1 MKERLRVALVGE
13 DWRTL
18 VRGPGVGVALSVP
31 TGIFTLANPATPF
44 LTGTA
49 LVVFGFVTVYVVRYD
64 PGFLGR
70 WSRPSPRR
78 TSSFPS
84 S

>member
-18 VRGPGVGVALSVP
+18 VRSLGVGVALSVP
-31 TGIFTLANPATPF
+31 TGIFTLANPAPPF
-44 LTGTA
+44 LAGTA
-49 LVVFGFVTVYVVRYD
+49 LVVFGLVAVYVVRYD

-70 WSRPSPRR
+70 LLLLFRR
-78 TSSFPS
+78 STS
-84 S
+84 